1 MHTYNNLIDPLD
13 KELDLTHMKIE
24 KSPYKLDLKEK
35 IKVWLDTLYLENYK
49 EEEFDKYGEIEELK
63 NKIMTIDKKLNSK

>member
-13 KELDLTHMKIE
+13 KELDFTHMKIE
-24 KSPYKLDLKEK
+24 KSPYKFDLKEK

-63 NKIMTIDKKLNSK
+63 NKIMAIDKKLNSK

>member
-24 KSPYKLDLKEK
+24 KSPYKFDLQEK
-35 IKVWLDTLYLENYK
+35 IKVWLDTLYDGENISK
-49 EEEFDKYGEIEELK
+49 EKFYEEVESSLK
-63 NKIMTIDKKLNSK
+63 VFCNK